1 MVVAG
6 IPDDVDTLVI
16 GPFERNGDIF
26 ILSEFGKGMSYINNG
41 SQAIHQDWNMYNT
54 SPLGAPNT
62 GSWTKITANETGEVT
77 LDVSLNTGS
86 VDARLVGMV
95 MNSDRTDIV
104 SDNGWEVLRSGKG

>member
-1 MVVAG
+1 MVRKPFTKIG
-6 IPDDVDTLVI
+6 ICI
-16 GPFERNGDIF
+16 
-26 ILSEFGKGMSYINNG
+26 
-41 SQAIHQDWNMYNT
+41 T

-104 SDNGWEVLRSGKG
+104 SDNGWEVLRSGKGSTSFTLMLWPERNIISTQRECDL